1 VRAAAFLLLTALAS
15 PAAGA
20 PDDAELVSAVQRG
33 DRAEI
38 EGAARRLGTKRLLA
52 ALRTKRRDLLYAALE
67 AAPLAEVAWTLLPRL
82 GELLYSPDR
91 PVASRAARAA
101 ARLSQRYGPDALL
114 REEAPPDEIAAV
126 ALTCAQA
133 AKKRELWAD
142 VRVNALDCATSL
154 AAALGEDAPAP
165 AREAALA
172 LLDDADAQ
180 LRRAAVE
187 LLSPPA
193 SDETRR
199 RLAALGRDS
208 DATVAA
214 AAVGALC
221 MDDARTAL
229 KLLGTG
235 AAARAGELARTPGL
249 DRGTLANLR
258 PCLARRAR

>member
-1 VRAAAFLLLTALAS
+1 MRIAATLFAALFATPATA
-15 PAAGA
+15 A
-20 PDDAELVSAVQRG
+20 PGDAELVSAVQRG
-33 DRAEI
+33 DRSEI
-38 EGAARRLGTKRLLA
+38 EGAARRLGTKRLLS
-52 ALRTKRRDLLYAALE
+52 ALRGKRRELLYAALE
-67 AAPLAEVAWTLLPRL
+67 AAPVAEVAWTLLPRL
-82 GELLYSPDR
+82 GELLISPDR

-101 ARLSQRYGPDALL
+101 ARLSHRYGPDALA
-114 REEAPPDEIAAV
+114 REEAPPDEIAGV

-154 AAALGEDAPAP
+154 AAALGDDAPPP
-165 AREAALA
+165 AREVALA

-199 RLAALGRDS
+199 RLAGLARDP

-221 MDDARTAL
+221 VDDARTAL
-229 KLLGTG
+229 RLLGSG

-258 PCLARRAR
+258 PCLARAR